1 MAGHAYIS
9 FSAATQNRKGRVSL
23 NSSVNT
29 NIGQQLRDDAGNVT
43 TDLAKR
49 ILNTDDD
56 SREILNY
63 TKADD
68 FYYIP
73 NNTRN
78 WWVIGG
84 QKLESGEQKQEWWRN
99 QE

>member
-1 MAGHAYIS
+1 MAGHAYVS
-9 FSAATQNRKGRVSL
+9 FSAATQNRQGRVIL

-29 NIGQQLRDDAGNVT
+29 NIGQQLRNDTGNIT

-56 SREILNY
+56 SREPMKY

-68 FYYIP
+68 IYYIP

-78 WWVIGG
+78 WWVIGN
-84 QKLESGEQKQEWWRN
+84 QTLESGDKK
-99 QE
+99 